1 MQEGSGQMT
10 EIQEGEGRLVELRWC
25 TDEIGRQGRGQQ
37 LSRDL
42 SPLTGKVGY
51 ASVYF
56 RRPSPPSASFPRTD
70 LTTRGA
76 KGRDGGKGGSK

>member
-1 MQEGSGQMT
+1 MRLEDK
-10 EIQEGEGRLVELRWC
+10 GEGNN
-25 TDEIGRQGRGQQ
+25 

-76 KGRDGGKGGSK
+76 KGRDGGKGGGE